1 MDGIVIYNTEDGRAQ
16 VRFQTSNGTVW
27 LTQAQ
32 IGELFDVQKAA
43 VSKHIKNILL
53 EGELDMDSVVSNLET
68 TAADGKNYNVAYY
81 SLEMILA
88 IGFRVRSSRGVQF
101 RRWANTVLQEYLIKG
116 FSMDDERLKALGGGD
131 YFKELLDRIRDIR
144 SSERVLYRQVLDLFA
159 TSADYDGKAITAKKF
174 FKIVQNKF
182 HFAAHGHTAAEIIYE
197 RADATQ
203 PFMGLT
209 AFEGEYPRKKD
220 IEVAKN
226 YLTEHELKDLN
237 NLVSGYFDFAE
248 YSARNKKILYMK
260 DYLTQLDM
268 LMGTMGA
275 KVLTGAGKI
284 SHEKA
289 IEKAREEYS
298 KYQEILVTPV
308 ETAFLENIKVL
319 ESNVKHKK

>member
-88 IGFRVRSSRGVQF
+88 IGFRVRSPRGVQF

-116 FSMDDERLKALGGGD
+116 FSMDDERLKALCGGD

-144 SSERVLYRQVLDLFA
+144 SSERVLYRQVA
-159 TSADYDGKAITAKKF
+159 
-174 FKIVQNKF
+174 
-182 HFAAHGHTAAEIIYE
+182 
-197 RADATQ
+197 
-203 PFMGLT
+203 
-209 AFEGEYPRKKD
+209 
-220 IEVAKN
+220 
-226 YLTEHELKDLN
+226 
-237 NLVSGYFDFAE
+237 
-248 YSARNKKILYMK
+248 
-260 DYLTQLDM
+260 
-268 LMGTMGA
+268 
-275 KVLTGAGKI
+275 
-284 SHEKA
+284 
-289 IEKAREEYS
+289 
-298 KYQEILVTPV
+298 
-308 ETAFLENIKVL
+308 
-319 ESNVKHKK
+319 